1 MVTTTVV
8 TVTRL
13 REPTRSIFVQVFAIV
28 FPFPPLYPSRSPS
41 IPTPSICGL
50 PPVLVCSC
58 VCPLSNG
65 YAHILGSSSRVWPY
79 PFLTSYALV
88 VAAIDALPPSVSYSQ
103 ELGPETCSYL
113 VYPHMD
119 TRSHSGG
126 HHGCRKLPP
135 PQNSHRKMR
144 QFSIPLL

>member
-13 REPTRSIFVQVFAIV
+13 REPTRSIFVQVFTIV
-28 FPFPPLYPSRSPS
+28 FPFPPLYPSRSSS
-41 IPTPSICGL
+41 IPTPSICGCPQYSSTHASAHSRTVTHTSL
-50 PPVLVCSC
+50 GALVVS
-58 VCPLSNG
+58 
-65 YAHILGSSSRVWPY
+65 APY

-88 VAAIDALPPSVSYSQ
+88 VAAIDALPPSVTYSQ

-135 PQNSHRKMR
+135 PRNSHRAMR